1 MLFVDAAKR
10 IRAYIEANGLK
21 QYYVAEKAGISFP
34 AFNAIL
40 NGQTKLSV
48 ERLEKIA
55 KALNVEVPELFVKQR
70 ESFSCPHCGKTI
82 IVDK

>member
-1 MLFVDAAKR
+1 MTELRIKELCKAKGVTMER
-10 IRAYIEANGLK
+10 LSRDVGYAQRSTLYQTLARGKYGL
-21 QYYVAEKAGISFP
+21 P
-34 AFNAIL
+34 L
-40 NGQTKLSV
+40 
-48 ERLEKIA
+48 LEKIA